1 MAWTLQLFLAE
12 DKLLLRQRQR
22 LLSRLD
28 SRLCLVEEER
38 RLRRPSLS
46 SLLLL
51 SFNLRLHQRR
61 FRRSREQ
68 VVEWKLL

>member
-12 DKLLLRQRQR
+12 DKQLLRQR

-28 SRLCLVEEER
+28 SRLCLVEEES